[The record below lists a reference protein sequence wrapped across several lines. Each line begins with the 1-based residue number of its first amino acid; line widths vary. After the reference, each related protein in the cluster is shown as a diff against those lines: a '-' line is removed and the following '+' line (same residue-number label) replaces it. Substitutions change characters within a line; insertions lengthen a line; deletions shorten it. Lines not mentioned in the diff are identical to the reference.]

1 MSLRKLLIA
10 CSLLLATACGSSSST
25 SPSST
30 SAAPTTPSST
40 STGPSVTASIPN
52 GASGLT
58 TAAFGANPL
67 TVAVGT
73 TVAWT
78 NNDSTIHNSV
88 ATGSQWN
95 SGSISP
101 GQTFR
106 FTFTTA
112 GSFPYRCTIH
122 PNMVGTVTVQ

>member
-1 MSLRKLLIA
+1 L
-10 CSLLLATACGSSSST
+10 ST
-25 SPSST
+25 T
-30 SAAPTTPSST
+30 
-40 STGPSVTASIPN
+40 
-52 GASGLT
+52 
-58 TAAFGANPL
+58 AFGANPL

-78 NNDSTIHNSV
+78 NNDSTIHTSV
-88 ATGSQWN
+88 ANGSQWN

-106 FTFTTA
+106 FTFSTA
-112 GSFPYRCTIH
+112 GTFSYRCTIH